1 MALYVCVWENTRSM
15 KRREFIYLA
24 GALPFAAKAF
34 GSSRADHSKIV
45 YPGKDGKLVYVP
57 DENGN
62 TIPDF
67 SNCGYMGGGVKLPD
81 VPVRVT
87 IEPGNGDA
95 GPQIQAAIDKV
106 SALPPDT
113 SGFRGAVVV
122 KKGIY
127 KIGAPLRIRTSGV
140 VLRGEGQGENGTVL
154 VATQKKQHSLIEIAG
169 QSFGKPVGTTRR
181 VVDPY
186 VPVGSRS
193 LKLDSSKGL
202 SVGDHIV
209 VRRIGN
215 KEWIHE
221 IAMDQIKV
229 RPEDPTGTVQWTPF
243 NLEFDRFIT
252 GINGDRI
259 AIDAPIMCAIEQRW
273 GGGEVALFDDTGRIN
288 KIGIE
293 NLRGDSE
300 FDRKKTEVYDE
311 EKKDKYF
318 SDEEHGWDF
327 INVNFAENVWVK
339 NITAIHFGYSAVNI
353 RQAKW
358 VTVEDSKCLDMVSE
372 ITGSRRYSFNING
385 QMCLVQRCETE
396 TARHAFVLGSHVCGP
411 NVFLNC
417 KATNSYNSSEP
428 HHRWSVGGL
437 FDNVS
442 AQIAIQD
449 RQWMG
454 SGHGWA
460 GANYVAWNCEGPL
473 VCQRP
478 PTAQNW
484 AIGQIGEKQPGA
496 FAPRPDGYWESRGR
510 HVDPTSLY
518 LKQIEDRLGSAPK
531 EI

>member
-1 MALYVCVWENTRSM
+1 M
-15 KRREFIYLA
+15 KRREFIYIL
-24 GALPFAAKAF
+24 GALPFAAKAL
-34 GSSRADHSKIV
+34 GSSLADYSKIV
-45 YPGKDGKLVYVP
+45 YPGKDGKLVYMP

-67 SNCGYMGGGVKLPD
+67 SNCGYMGGGVKIPD
-81 VPVRVT
+81 VPTEVSVD
-87 IEPGNGDA
+87 PVPGDA
-95 GPQIQAAIDKV
+95 WPLVQAAIDKV
-106 SALPPDT
+106 SAMPPDK
-113 SGFRGAVVV
+113 SGLRGAVLL
-122 KKGIY
+122 KKGTY
-127 KIGAPLRIRTSGV
+127 KIDKPLVIKTSGI
-140 VLRGEGQGENGTVL
+140 VLRGEGEDEKGTVL
-154 VATQKKQHSLIEIAG
+154 LATQRKQHSLIEIAG
-169 QSFGKPVGTTRR
+169 QNFGKTVGASRQVIDR
-181 VVDPY
+181 Y
-186 VPVGSRS
+186 VPVGSHTF
-193 LKLDSSKGL
+193 KLDSTKGL
-202 SVGDHIV
+202 SVGDHIT

-221 IAMDQIKV
+221 IAMDRIKV
-229 RPEDPTGTVQWTPF
+229 RPEDPSGTVQWTPF
-243 NLEFDRFIT
+243 NLDFDRYIT
-252 GINGDRI
+252 GINGDQVT
-259 AIDAPIMCAIEQRW
+259 IDAPIVCAIEQRW
-273 GGGEVALFDDTGRIN
+273 GGGEALAFDGAERISQ
-288 KIGIE
+288 IGIE

-300 FDRKKTEVYDE
+300 FDKKKTEIYDE

-318 SDEEHGWDF
+318 SDEEHGWNF
-327 INVNFAENVWVK
+327 INVNFAENVWVR
-339 NITAIHFGYSAVNI
+339 NITATHFGYSAVNV

-358 VTVEDSKCLDMVSE
+358 VTVQDSKCLDMVSE

-437 FDNVS
+437 FDNIS

-473 VCQRP
+473 VCQKP

-484 AIGQIGEKQPGA
+484 AIGQVGEKQPGA
-496 FAPRPDGYWESRGR
+496 FAPRQDGYWESKGH
-510 HVDPTSLY
+510 HVTPESLY
-518 LKQIEDRLGSAPK
+518 LQQLKDRLGPVAVK
-531 EI
+531 NIGK